1 MIEAHLDDADM
12 GKPMDDDIRPLQ
24 EDMDF
29 SGEFIH
35 SGKLRRIWPKPAV
48 EFDPRVYWG
57 VGTDEYREQYARA
70 LRDQRQV
77 RGLNADTI
85 EQNKR
90 IALHNKHIEG
100 MNKVLKGKDKIK
112 PTPPIPMPY
121 HVSKENAAI
130 LGRERQASDVLRRR
144 SPIDWEYQVRRF
156 EGALQAQVTRI
167 IWWDWFGGRP
177 FARRWAELDAYLT
190 SEYRRVDLADLEEA
204 LMLCGYTPVMAGK
217 RVGE

>member
-121 HVSKENAAI
+121 RVSKENAAI
-130 LGRERQASDVLRRR
+130 LGRERQANDVLRRR
-144 SPIDWEYQVRRF
+144 SPVDWEYQPCRF
-156 EGALQAQVTRI
+156 EGGLKDAVARI
-167 IWWDWFGGRP
+167 IWWDWFSQRP
-177 FARRWAELDAYLT
+177 FGKRWDELDEHLN
-190 SEYRRVDLADLEEA
+190 ERVRPMDKDDLAEA
-204 LMLCGYTPVMAGK
+204 LMRCGYTPVQAWK
-217 RVGE
+217 RVG